1 MQTVHTIAAVR
12 AQVHAWRQ
20 AGDSIAFVPTMGNLH
35 AGHIALVREGRQV
48 AQRVVASI
56 FVNPTQFG
64 PNEDFDKY
72 PRTLAHDSV
81 QLAAAGCELLFAPAV
96 DEMYPHGKTQT
107 VVHVPGLGD
116 ALCGRSRPGH
126 FDGVS
131 TVVSKLFHI
140 VQPDIALFGQKDFQQ
155 LAIIRRM
162 TADLAF
168 PIRIVGVPTVREANG
183 LAMSSRNGFLGT
195 EQRQT
200 AAVIYRAL
208 CAARDAILAGR
219 RDYSAIAAEAAQ
231 TINAAGLVVDYFELR
246 DGHDLTPATPASDY
260 LLIAAA
266 ARLGAAP
273 GGVRLIDNIAFSLG
287 KSA

>member
-20 AGDSIAFVPTMGNLH
+20 AGDNIAFVPTMGNLH
-35 AGHIALVREGRQV
+35 AGHIALVHEGRQV

-72 PRTLAHDSV
+72 PRTLANDSA
-81 QLAAAGCELLFAPAV
+81 QLVAAGCDLLFAPSV

-107 VVHVPGLGD
+107 IVHVPGLGD

-168 PIRIVGVPTVREANG
+168 PIRILGIPTVREPGG
-183 LAMSSRNGFLGT
+183 LALSSRNGFLDAK
-195 EQRQT
+195 QRET
-200 AAVIYRAL
+200 ATVIYQAL
-208 CAARDAILAGR
+208 CATRDAILAGR
-219 RDYSAIAAEAAQ
+219 RDYDTLAAEAAR
-231 TINAAGLVVDYFELR
+231 TINAAGLTVDYCELR
-246 DGHDLTPATPASDY
+246 DGHDLMPATPASNY

-266 ARLGAAP
+266 AHLGTT
-273 GGVRLIDNIAFSLG
+273 RLIDNIAFSLG

>member
-1 MQTVHTIAAVR
+1 MQTAHTIAAVR

-20 AGDSIAFVPTMGNLH
+20 AGDNIAFVPTMGNLH

-48 AQRVVASI
+48 AQRVVASV

-72 PRTLAHDSV
+72 PRTLANDST
-81 QLAAAGCELLFAPAV
+81 QLAGAGCELLFAPSV

-107 VVHVPGLGD
+107 VVHVPRLGD

-155 LAIIRRM
+155 LAVIRRM

-183 LAMSSRNGFLGT
+183 LAMSSRNGFLGA

-208 CAARDAILAGR
+208 CTARDAILAGR
-219 RDYSAIAAEAAQ
+219 RDYNAIAAEAAQ

-246 DGHDLTPATPASDY
+246 DGHELTPATPASDY
-260 LLIAAA
+260 LLIATA
-266 ARLGAAP
+266 ARLGTT
-273 GGVRLIDNIAFSLG
+273 RLIDNIAFSLG